1 MRRAEFKALANR
13 QKWRE
18 VLRLLDELV
27 ADGITLDCRIYN
39 DALRSIAKSG
49 R

>member
-1 MRRAEFKALANR
+1 MRRAEFKDLGDR
-13 QKWRE
+13 HQWRE

-27 ADGITLDCRIYN
+27 EDGIALDGRIYN